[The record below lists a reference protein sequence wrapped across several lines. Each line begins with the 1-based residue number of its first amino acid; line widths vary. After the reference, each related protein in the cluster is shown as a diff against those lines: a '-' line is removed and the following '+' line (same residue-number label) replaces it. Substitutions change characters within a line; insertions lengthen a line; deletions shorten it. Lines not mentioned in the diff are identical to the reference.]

1 MGRIKEVS
9 AQIESAPTRY
19 YLVRFK
25 PCRFLKFLVLFC
37 TFLSVLVVFYPQY
50 WSVFIMSL
58 VLLFL
63 TAPSAFYIKVKA
75 SLKRR
80 EFEDGS

>member
-1 MGRIKEVS
+1 MSRIKELS
-9 AQIESAPTRY
+9 PHSQLAPTRY

-63 TAPSAFYIKVKA
+63 TAPSAFYIKVVEHEGK
-75 SLKRR
+75 
-80 EFEDGS
+80 G